1 MKFVYTIEVTPREGA
16 GELDKTE
23 VERFARM
30 MDIAIDG
37 AGTDCGVLAKLEFVT
52 ILP

>member
-1 MKFVYTIEVTPREGA
+1 MKFVYTIEVTPREGE

-30 MDIAIDG
+30 MDVAIGG
-37 AGTDCGVLAKLEFVT
+37 AGTDCGVKAVLEFVT
-52 ILP
+52 VLP